1 MKVSIISHTYLA
13 TINREKIRALSALKD
28 LDIQLI
34 IPRFWKERE
43 MKRAFRVEE
52 QSEEPYRLDALGILY
67 LYQGSYFF
75 SSFQL
80 QKALCEFKPEIIH
93 IEIEPW
99 TPGAFQIAC
108 LNKRL
113 KRKLLFFTWENIDR
127 KYLFPLSAFNR
138 FVLSNANA
146 AIAGNMEGKEIL
158 KKRGFH
164 KPTFVLPQL
173 GVNPEDFSRR
183 QEEAKCL
190 KTRLGL
196 DGFTIGYVGRLVEAK
211 GLLTLMRAFAEL
223 DDSFQLFILGSGPLE
238 GELIKETEKTLLP
251 SVRCAGLRLHS
262 LREKFQDKERVR
274 IVRTV
279 SHHEV
284 PKYLNCMDVFVLPSQ
299 TTPQWKE
306 QFGHVLIEAMA
317 CEVPVIGSDSGEI
330 PNVMGD
336 AGLVFKESNADELKH
351 QIQKLAA
358 NEALRFS
365 LAQKGRQRVLSM
377 YTHERIA
384 EETLNLYRTILQQS
398 A

>member
-43 MKRAFRVEE
+43 MKRAFRLEE

-67 LYQGSYFF
+67 LRQGSYFF
-75 SSFQL
+75 SPFQL
-80 QKALCEFKPEIIH
+80 QKALREFAPEIIH
-93 IEIEPW
+93 LEIEPW
-99 TPGAFQIAC
+99 APAAFQIAR

-127 KYLFPLSAFNR
+127 KYPFPLSSFNR

-146 AIAGNMEGKEIL
+146 AIAGNMEGREIL
-158 KKRGFH
+158 QKRGFH
-164 KPTFVLPQL
+164 RPTFVLPQL

-183 QEEAKCL
+183 QEAKCL
-190 KTRLGL
+190 KTQLGL

-223 DDSFQLFILGSGPLE
+223 DDSFQLLLLGSGPLE
-238 GELIKETEKTLLP
+238 GELIKE
-251 SVRCAGLRLHS
+251 A
-262 LREKFQDKERVR
+262 EKFQYKERVR

-279 SHHEV
+279 SHQEV
-284 PKYLNCMDVFVLPSQ
+284 PKYLNCMDVLVLPSQ

-330 PNVMGD
+330 PNVIGD
-336 AGLVFKESNADELKH
+336 AGLVFKESDADELKH
-351 QIQKLAA
+351 QIQDLAA
-358 NEALRFS
+358 NEVLRFS
-365 LAQKGRQRVLSM
+365 LSQKGRQRVLSM

-384 EETLNLYRTILQQS
+384 EETLNIYRTIS
-398 A
+398 KF